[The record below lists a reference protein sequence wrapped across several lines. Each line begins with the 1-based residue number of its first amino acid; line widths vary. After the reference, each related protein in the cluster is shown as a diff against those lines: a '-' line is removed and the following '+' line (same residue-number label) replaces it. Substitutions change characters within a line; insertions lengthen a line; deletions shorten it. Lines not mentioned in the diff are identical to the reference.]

1 MHGLQDIVFE
11 LRYRS
16 TQHDTTVSF
25 LACQKHYLEVY
36 TFTGIYFK
44 FAPADGPCR
53 RTQIQRNPVELFLA
67 CAPNDRKDC
76 RLPVSGEYTILIIGY
91 IFGFYMA
98 WNIGANDVANS
109 MASAVG
115 AKAITIRQAI
125 FIAAILNVLGATFI
139 GSHVTNTIRKGI
151 VSTQVLGDPQLA
163 LIGALSALLAAA
175 LWISF
180 ATWKS
185 LPVSTTHSI
194 VGAMIGFGIMAGG
207 FDVIN
212 WLKLGA
218 VVMSWIISPV
228 FSMVIA
234 FVLFKSIVR
243 LILSKNDA
251 KTAAFRWSPVFIGIA
266 CFVVVL
272 SFLFKTPLGK
282 KLAIGTP
289 MALIIALVMACL
301 LGMAGKMLIKYFVMG
316 RKNNGVE
323 EIFRRIQIGTS
334 CYVALAQGANDV
346 ANAIGPLAVIYFLVH
361 TGAVGAKVP
370 VPIFLLLFG
379 GVGIACGIWMAGY
392 RVMTTIG
399 TKITTLTNTRGFC
412 VDFSAATTVLL
423 ASKMGLPVSTTHAAV
438 GGVMGV
444 GLARGM
450 EAVNFRIVL
459 QIVLYWVLTVPAA
472 AITSMLIFWMIRL
485 FY

>member
-1 MHGLQDIVFE
+1 
-11 LRYRS
+11 
-16 TQHDTTVSF
+16 VS
-25 LACQKHYLEVY
+25 A
-36 TFTGIYFK
+36 
-44 FAPADGPCR
+44 
-53 RTQIQRNPVELFLA
+53 
-67 CAPNDRKDC
+67 
-76 RLPVSGEYTILIIGY
+76 EYIILIVGY

-125 FIAAILNVLGATFI
+125 FIAAILNIIGATFI
-139 GSHVTNTIRKGI
+139 GDHVTDTIRKGI
-151 VSTQVLGDPQLA
+151 VSTQVLNDPNLA

-175 LWISF
+175 LWVSF

-194 VGAMIGFGIMAGG
+194 VGAMIGFGVMAGG
-207 FDVIN
+207 PGVIN
-212 WLKLGA
+212 WSKLGA
-218 VVMSWIISPV
+218 VVMSWIISPI

-234 FVLFKSIVR
+234 FVIFKIIVR
-243 LILSKNDA
+243 FILSREQA
-251 KTAAFRWSPVFIGIA
+251 LTAAIFLSPFFIGSA

-282 KLAIGTP
+282 NLSVGAP
-289 MALIIALVMACL
+289 MALILALAIAA
-301 LGMAGKMLIKYFVMG
+301 VMG
-316 RKNNGVE
+316 FIGKVLIQRFLLRKGNSTVE

-346 ANAIGPLAVIYFLVH
+346 ANAIGPLAVIYFLVK
-361 TGAVGAKVP
+361 TGSVGVKVP
-370 VPIFLLLFG
+370 VPLFLLLFG
-379 GVGIACGIWMAGY
+379 GVGIGCGIWMAGS
-392 RVMTTIG
+392 RVMTTMG
-399 TKITTLTNTRGFC
+399 TKITTLTNTRGFS
-412 VDFSAATTVLL
+412 VDFAAATTVLV

-444 GLARGM
+444 GLARGI

-459 QIVLYWVLTVPAA
+459 QIMLYWILTVPAA
-472 AITSMLIFWMIRL
+472 AVTSMILFLILRSII
-485 FY
+485 

>member
-1 MHGLQDIVFE
+1 
-11 LRYRS
+11 
-16 TQHDTTVSF
+16 
-25 LACQKHYLEVY
+25 
-36 TFTGIYFK
+36 
-44 FAPADGPCR
+44 
-53 RTQIQRNPVELFLA
+53 
-67 CAPNDRKDC
+67 
-76 RLPVSGEYTILIIGY
+76 VSGEYTILIIGY

-115 AKAITIRQAI
+115 AKAITIRQAV

-151 VSTQVLGDPQLA
+151 VSTQVLSDPQLA

-175 LWISF
+175 LWVSF

-207 FDVIN
+207 LDVIN
-212 WLKLGA
+212 WVKLGA

-234 FVLFKSIVR
+234 FVIFKIIVR
-243 LILSKNDA
+243 LILSNNDA
-251 KTAAFRWSPVFIGIA
+251 KTAALRWSPVFIGIA

-282 KLAIGTP
+282 KLAVGTLL
-289 MALIIALVMACL
+289 ALIIALVMASL
-301 LGMAGKMLIKYFVMG
+301 LGMAGKLLIKRFVMG

-370 VPIFLLLFG
+370 VPVFLLLFG
-379 GVGIACGIWMAGY
+379 GVGIACGIWMAGS

-412 VDFSAATTVLL
+412 VDFSAATTVLV

-459 QIVLYWVLTVPAA
+459 QIMLYWVLTVPAA
-472 AITSMLIFWMIRL
+472 AITSMLIFWIIRL